1 MTRYLVGRLAAA
13 VPVLLGVSLL
23 AFGMMKL
30 IPGDPARLMAG
41 LDASER
47 DIQNIRQQLGLEEPV
62 WVQYAT
68 FVTRAVQGDFG
79 RSIRSRRPVADEI
92 GARLPAT
99 AELAA
104 AAMAL
109 AVGVGI
115 TLGVIAAARQYSI
128 WDNLAMLLA
137 LLGISVPIFWL
148 GMMLIL
154 LFSVGLGWLP
164 TAGRETGLSLVL
176 PSITL
181 GATSAAMIARMA
193 RSSMLEVL
201 GQDYVRTARAKGLL
215 ELVVLTRHAL
225 KNAMIPTVTLIGLQL
240 GTLVGGAVI
249 TETVFAWPGLGR
261 LLVDAVRFRD
271 FPTVQA
277 LVLLLALLVLLVNL
291 LVDLVYGILD
301 PRIRY
306 G

>member
-1 MTRYLVGRLAAA
+1 
-13 VPVLLGVSLL
+13 
-23 AFGMMKL
+23 MMKL

-47 DIQNIRQQLGLEEPV
+47 DVQNIRQQLGLEEPV

-92 GARLPAT
+92 AARLPAT

-109 AVGVGI
+109 AVVVGI

-154 LFSVGLGWLP
+154 AFSVGLGRLP
-164 TAGRETGLSLVL
+164 TAGHETGLSLVL

-201 GQDYVRTARAKGLL
+201 GQDYVRTARAKGLV

-225 KNAMIPTVTLIGLQL
+225 KNAM
-240 GTLVGGAVI
+240 
-249 TETVFAWPGLGR
+249 
-261 LLVDAVRFRD
+261 
-271 FPTVQA
+271 
-277 LVLLLALLVLLVNL
+277 
-291 LVDLVYGILD
+291 
-301 PRIRY
+301 
-306 G
+306 